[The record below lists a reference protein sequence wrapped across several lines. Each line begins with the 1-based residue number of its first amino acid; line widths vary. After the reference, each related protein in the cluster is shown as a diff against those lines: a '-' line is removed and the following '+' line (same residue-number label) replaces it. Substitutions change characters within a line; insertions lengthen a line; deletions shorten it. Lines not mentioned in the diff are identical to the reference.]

1 MSQKAIRRSRYPAKM
16 FAAAASKSKMAE
28 TSIAMA
34 RAVLVDGKTMRETA
48 AAHNRSPGWVNK
60 AVRRMRD
67 YLEADDPAPADWVE
81 RTIVLPE
88 TAWRQV
94 RILEH
99 EAWASIRKTSD
110 RSYKSNKK
118 K

>member
-1 MSQKAIRRSRYPAKM
+1 M

-34 RAVLVDGKTMRETA
+34 HAVLVDGQTMRETA

-60 AVRRMRD
+60 AVNRMRD
-67 YLEADDPAPADWVE
+67 YLEAEDPAPAEWVE

-88 TAWRQV
+88 SAWRQV
-94 RILEH
+94 RVIER
-99 EAWASIRKTSD
+99 EAWASVRKGPR
-110 RSYKSNKK
+110 RSAKSNKK
-118 K
+118 